1 MGLNKVAA
9 CIIVGDSWNTK
20 EVKKMLTSLE
30 GNVETIFVNY
40 NGKKK
45 TLPWQKWTTTPI
57 VYKKHIWEDDFA
69 LARNQSFAMVP
80 REDYTFYLWL
90 DTDDILVVETPLDEF
105 FNDLDEYTTGVF
117 LRYDYA
123 IEPKTGIVVVEQWRE
138 RFLSTK
144 IQWKWF
150 YKIHEVCKAASA
162 VQYAK
167 RNGVYIQHQRTNGDD
182 RGARERNRR
191 IISQALV
198 DDPGEMRYKFYL
210 AAETMA
216 EADSEQDPIKK
227 IEFVNAA
234 ILAYNR
240 YREAA
245 TDISE
250 DIYLAT
256 TRIAELQ
263 RMKRDY
269 SAALEADLEA
279 IAIYPDWPDG
289 FVGGAKTCL
298 EIRDFARMKAFAD
311 MATKCVKPDTSAS
324 IEPMMAGFT
333 PIFLRGIANEE
344 LGLVK
349 QAAEDYEAA
358 LKIWQ
363 PPDVSIIQDKIEKF
377 KNFDDK
383 KVEDTDDRKKYRSTK
398 PDKSICFFTQP
409 IPEAWHPNTL
419 KESGSGGAELCIM
432 NLAPMFEADGWR
444 VVVFGTPGEHR
455 GVYEGVEYW
464 NTEEFISQEKFKVL
478 VSSRSTLPFQEKPNA
493 HASFLWLHD
502 VNLGPDAEPFMNVPD
517 KVIGLT
523 NWHSNHLQKL
533 YNIDKNKMTVI
544 PNGVNLDR
552 FPLEKWN
559 HDPNKLIYSSSPD
572 RGLDQLLSMWP
583 YMKKRY
589 SDLELHIYYGW
600 HMIDKIIEH
609 YREMGV
615 NQQSDHLKHFKTK
628 IMHQIDFLGGEEAG
642 IYQHGRVN
650 QDVLAEAMMGSNIW
664 PYPTT
669 FSETFA
675 ITAIEMQ
682 AAGVIPVTSNLAAL
696 TETVAPY
703 YEKLDG
709 WPANNDYQTR
719 FLRLF
724 AMSYEDEEYKKE
736 GRELGRK
743 HAESY
748 SWESAYT
755 KWLDN
760 FIELGVNV

>member
-1 MGLNKVAA
+1 MSADKIAT
-9 CIIVGDSWNTK
+9 CIIAGDSWNPE

-30 GNVETIFVNY
+30 GNVATIFVNY

-57 VYKKHIWEDDFA
+57 IYKKHKWEDDFA
-69 LARNQSFAMVP
+69 LARNQSFDMVP
-80 REDYTFYLWL
+80 REDYGWYFWC
-90 DTDDILVVETPLDEF
+90 DVDDIVIFEESLDEF
-105 FNDLDEYTTGVF
+105 FSSLDEYTTGVF
-117 LRYDYA
+117 LKYDYA

-167 RNGVYIQHQRTNGDD
+167 RTGVYVRHQRTNGED

-191 IISQALV
+191 IISKALI
-198 DDPGEMRYKFYL
+198 DNPGEIRYKFYL

-216 EADSEQDPIKK
+216 EADSEKDPLVKLQLID
-227 IEFVNAA
+227 AA
-234 ILAYNR
+234 ILAYNK
-240 YREAA
+240 YRESV

-289 FVGGAKTCL
+289 YVGGAKTCL
-298 EIRDFARMKAFAD
+298 EIRDFSRMKAFAD

-324 IEPMMAGFT
+324 IEPMMVGFT

-344 LGLVK
+344 LGFIE
-349 QAAEDYEAA
+349 QAADDYEEA

-363 PPDVSIIQDKIEKF
+363 PPDVHIIQDKIKEFRSHDYEK
-377 KNFDDK
+377 DAQ
-383 KVEDTDDRKKYRSTK
+383 EDERKKYRSTK

-409 IPEAWHPNTL
+409 IPEAWHPKTL

-432 NLAPMFEADGWR
+432 NLAPMFKADGWR
-444 VVVFGTPGEHR
+444 VVIFGTPGENR

-464 NTEEFISQEKFKVL
+464 NTEEFVSQEKFKVL

-493 HASFLWLHD
+493 DASFLWNHD
-502 VNLGPDAEPFMNVPD
+502 VNLGPDAAPFMSVPD

-523 NWHSNHLQKL
+523 EWHSKHLQKL
-533 YNIDKNKMTVI
+533 YNIPENKMTII
-544 PNGVNLDR
+544 PNGVSLDR
-552 FPLEKWN
+552 FPLKKWN
-559 HDPNKLIYSSSPD
+559 HDQNKLIYSSSPD
-572 RGLDQLLSMWP
+572 RGLDQLLGIWKYIKS
-583 YMKKRY
+583 RY
-589 SDLELHIYYGW
+589 PDLELHIYYGW

-609 YREMGV
+609 YKEMGV
-615 NQQSDHLKHFKTK
+615 NQQSDYLKQFKTK

-669 FSETFA
+669 FAETFA

-709 WPANNDYQTR
+709 WPANNDYQSR

-724 AMSYEDEEYKKE
+724 AMSYEDEEYRQE

-748 SWESAYT
+748 SWQNAY
-755 KWLDN
+755 KIWNDN
-760 FIELGVNV
+760 IKEVTG